1 MNIKL
6 HTPTTL
12 KNGSGMSSLKQ
23 FLLSL
28 VATSISIVLTFGT
41 AAIIDH
47 QKKKASKKE
56 MVMMIISD
64 FDKTIGFMQR
74 ADTLLHNCS
83 NAQQDIAVH
92 PEHYDSLKQV
102 FFPALVLMNE
112 DFPETT
118 ENIFST
124 SIETFNTI
132 GDVNFVND
140 VSTFYM
146 TRHKYKELMF
156 EELRKEL
163 VEKDIVHSL
172 AALLSIDFPEYAYLN
187 WEFLN
192 DMKEQRDRCMQM
204 MNVSEEDLVEFS
216 KKQQPSKTDDPE
228 KAALQQ
234 KMADESSRYNA
245 VLEQARKKFKD

>member
-1 MNIKL
+1 MHLDKNRFGPMNIKL

-64 FDKTIGFMQR
+64 FDKTIAFMQR

-83 NAQQDIAVH
+83 SAQQDIAVH

-102 FFPALVLMNE
+102 FFPALMLMNE
-112 DFPETT
+112 IFPKRPRTFSLRASRPST
-118 ENIFST
+118 PLAMST
-124 SIETFNTI
+124 SSMRFQHSICSVT
-132 GDVNFVND
+132 
-140 VSTFYM
+140 STKQEC
-146 TRHKYKELMF
+146 RKISWPKYKRRE
-156 EELRKEL
+156 
-163 VEKDIVHSL
+163 
-172 AALLSIDFPEYAYLN
+172 P
-187 WEFLN
+187 
-192 DMKEQRDRCMQM
+192 
-204 MNVSEEDLVEFS
+204 
-216 KKQQPSKTDDPE
+216 
-228 KAALQQ
+228 
-234 KMADESSRYNA
+234 
-245 VLEQARKKFKD
+245 

>member
-64 FDKTIGFMQR
+64 FDKTIAFMQR

-83 NAQQDIAVH
+83 SAQQDIAVH

-102 FFPALVLMNE
+102 FFPALMLMNE

-132 GDVNFVND
+132 GDVNFINE
-140 VSTFYM
+140 VSSFYLL
-146 TRHKYKELMF
+146 RNKYKTGVQKSFLAEIQETGAMT
-156 EELRKEL
+156 
-163 VEKDIVHSL
+163 SL
-172 AALLSIDFPEYAYLN
+172 EGLFSLDFPQYAL
-187 WEFLN
+187 
-192 DMKEQRDRCMQM
+192 
-204 MNVSEEDLVEFS
+204 
-216 KKQQPSKTDDPE
+216 
-228 KAALQQ
+228 
-234 KMADESSRYNA
+234 
-245 VLEQARKKFKD
+245 

>member
-12 KNGSGMSSLKQ
+12 KNGSRMSSLKQ

-41 AAIIDH
+41 AAIIDY

-83 NAQQDIAVH
+83 SAQQDIAVH

-132 GDVNFVND
+132 GDVNFINE
-140 VSTFYM
+140 VSAFYLL
-146 TRHKYKELMF
+146 RNKYKTGVQKSFLAEIQETGAMT
-156 EELRKEL
+156 
-163 VEKDIVHSL
+163 SL
-172 AALLSIDFPEYAYLN
+172 EGLFSLDFPQYAYIN
-187 WEFLN
+187 WSSLDE
-192 DMKEQRDRCMQM
+192 MQSRRDRCMQM
-204 MNVSEEDLVEFS
+204 MGVSEEDMKSFTERLVREKVS
-216 KKQQPSKTDDPE
+216 PE
-228 KAALQQ
+228 REALGN
-234 KMADESSRYNA
+234 KMREEWENAEAVIMQAQEKYN
-245 VLEQARKKFKD
+245 K